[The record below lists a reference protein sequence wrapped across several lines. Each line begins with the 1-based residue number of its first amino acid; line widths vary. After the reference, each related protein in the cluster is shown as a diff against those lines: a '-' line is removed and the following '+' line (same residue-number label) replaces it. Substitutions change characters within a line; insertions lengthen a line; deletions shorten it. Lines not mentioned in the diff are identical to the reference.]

1 MTVADK
7 RGISVRYFAAV
18 REAVGLS
25 EERIETAAP
34 NVAALRHELA
44 ARGGAWADVLGAQKM
59 VRTAVDHVMVPE
71 DTSFEAGSEVA
82 FFPPV
87 TGG

>member
-1 MTVADK
+1 MNSSGMRAVT
-7 RGISVRYFAAV
+7 VRYFAAV
-18 REAVGLS
+18 RETVGLS
-25 EERIETAAP
+25 TEQLETAAP
-34 NVAALRHELA
+34 DVAALRRELA
-44 ARGGAWADVLGAQKM
+44 ARGGGWAQALAPERM

-71 DTSFEAGSEVA
+71 DTPFGAASEVA